1 MCNPRVYVGT
11 YAKYNNGSIAGGW
24 ISLAECENYG
34 QFLAKCKSLHKN
46 ESNPEFMIQDC
57 EGFPDGLGC
66 MEWLSEDE
74 FNDVKAAMKEEE
86 SEKPNVSIVQYS
98 EKSFV
103 VKGDTRPIK
112 DDLKQL
118 GGLWFKKEYG
128 WLFSNK
134 KREAVETYLAGGA
147 VTKTEKADKSNDKEL
162 LEEYMKEW
170 EKVWKDKGMLDYER
184 KRFSSAIRL
193 ENGGILY
200 FEKPSI
206 NNKFCFHDEGE
217 QYEHYKKLSS
227 DEELMKSYFKAE
239 NLSEYDRAIKG
250 LAKLENWEGDYYG
263 LTWYIQRESYCSQ
276 TEPLNLFHY
285 RAFRE
290 YDVTNNPSMYE
301 GAEKMTETDRKAIVK
316 ALKHERD
323 KFEKRLDAYLKRYGI
338 SKLHTWTYWADA

>member
-1 MCNPRVYVGT
+1 MAKVYVGT
-11 YAKYNNGSIAGGW
+11 YKKYNEGSINGGW
-24 ISLAECENYG
+24 LNLADYPKYG
-34 QFLAKCKSLHKN
+34 DFLAACRKLHKD
-46 ESNPEFMIQDC
+46 ERDPEFMIQDC

-66 MEWLSEDE
+66 MEWLSESE
-74 FNDVKAAMKEEE
+74 FNDVKKAMD
-86 SEKPNVSIVQYS
+86 EKPNLSIVVYS
-98 EKSFV
+98 EKSFL

-112 DDLKQL
+112 DDLKKL
-118 GGLWFKKEYG
+118 GGLWFKKESA

-134 KREAVETYLAGGA
+134 KREAVEAYINGA
-147 VTKTEKADKSNDKEL
+147 AITEKDEKTDKFTDKEL

-184 KRFSSAIRL
+184 KKFSSAIRL

-200 FEKPSI
+200 FEKLTI
-206 NNKFCFHDEGE
+206 ENKFCFHDEGE
-217 QYEHYKKLSS
+217 QYEQYKELHS
-227 DEELMKSYFKAE
+227 DEERMADYFKAM
-239 NLSEYDRAIKG
+239 NLRDYDKAIKG

-276 TEPLNLFHY
+276 TEHLNLFKYH
-285 RAFRE
+285 AFRE